1 MPFLAPLLGLLGGPV
16 GKVLAGVAAAGV
28 IVLAIALWL
37 HEHDARIL
45 AEQAAKVQAVTAA
58 AQLADAKAA
67 TAAVQAVADA
77 AQARANVLANVRTEI
92 AHAAPPAAACGVPAA
107 VLRAVGSMRAASP

>member
-28 IVLAIALWL
+28 IVLGAALWL

-45 AEQAAKVQAVTAA
+45 AEQAAKAQAVAA
-58 AQLADAKAA
+58 AAELADAKAA

-77 AQARANVLANVRTEI
+77 AQARANALANVRTEI
-92 AHAAPPAAACGVPAA
+92 AHAAAPATSCAVPAA
-107 VLRAVGSMRAASP
+107 VLRAIDALRPASP